1 MNNLNIKLDILKC
14 LNFDQLNNFQQ
25 INRQFSELIYK
36 NEKVL
41 ACKIFEEISITDYNI
56 QTNIDV
62 TGHWLKMTEILEKI
76 PLNEKLEEKWQNAI
90 NKHIPL
96 YLCTNNMQDSKQE
109 IFINLERKYFI
120 KNLHGSYLDL
130 KLELPLYPKNIKEMK
145 IIRCWLEK
153 LFTCYFGNFRRMYYF
168 ATANFNNYIINPE
181 ITKIL
186 FDNEENIQLKF
197 NIETVRLNVCNPN
210 SQNVLKFILEHLNIG
225 GLLLNFENQN
235 NPEEYNDIL
244 FKLFLNE
251 GKRITKVICEDLK
264 KPTVFEQIMKHI
276 ETSTDCSNIVSEF
289 NFRYI
294 YWRIN
299 MSERAENIEY
309 SENTHFTFSKYHIS
323 NINNPKVKFSIYTN
337 GYVNRRSKKF
347 VSIKRIEE

>member
-36 NEKVL
+36 NEEVL
-41 ACKIFEEISITDYNI
+41 AGKIFEEISITDYNI

-76 PLNEKLEEKWQNAI
+76 PLNEKLEEKWQQAI

-96 YLCTNNMQDSKQE
+96 YLCTKNMQDSKQE
-109 IFINLERKYFI
+109 IFINLERKYFSHR
-120 KNLHGSYLDL
+120 NLRGSYLDL

-153 LFTCYFGNFRRMYYF
+153 LFTCYFGSELPSFVHSKLY
-168 ATANFNNYIINPE
+168 NYIINPE
-181 ITKIL
+181 IIKIL

-197 NIETVRLNVCNPN
+197 NIETVRLNFFNPN
-210 SQNVLKFILEHLNIG
+210 NQNVLKFTFEHLNIKTI
-225 GLLLNFENQN
+225 LLDFENHN
-235 NPEEYNDIL
+235 IPEKYKEIIFNLL
-244 FKLFLNE
+244 FNE
-251 GKRITKVICEDLK
+251 GKRIPSVLIEDLK
-264 KPTVFEQIMKHI
+264 KPSLFDQIIKHI
-276 ETSTDCSNIVSEF
+276 ETSVDCSNMVSTIL
-289 NFRYI
+289 FRQV

-299 MSERAENIEY
+299 MSERAEIIEN
-309 SENTHFTFSKYHIS
+309 SQTTHLTFCRYHIS
-323 NINNPKVKFSIYTN
+323 NINNPKVKFSIYTT
-337 GYVNRRSKKF
+337 GYVNRRSKS
-347 VSIKRIEE
+347 SISIRRINE